1 MSQAQLASL
10 VWWSVLPAVLAFVFC
25 FLSISPESPPP
36 SGPIFFYVSFVA
48 SIAIVG
54 MLHQLRVSRALLAE
68 IDALRSRISNPEEG
82 AGERP
87 SAPGGPTA

>member
-10 VWWSVLPAVLAFVFC
+10 MWWSVVPAGLAFVFC

-36 SGPIFFYVSFVA
+36 SGPVFFYVSFVA

-68 IDALRSRISNPEEG
+68 IDDLRGRLSHLEEG

-87 SAPGGPTA
+87 SASGGPTA